1 MARRAGDDDLIVFAE
16 AFEDR
21 SIAIVTVAA
30 AGAAASRSSLA
41 ARLRTHRPALIRA
54 RGGCLR
60 EPPKAL
66 A

>member
-1 MARRAGDDDLIVFAE
+1 LIVFAE

-21 SIAIVTVAA
+21 SIAIVAVAA
-30 AGAAASRSSLA
+30 AGAAARRSSLA